1 MIIGVDIRPLAGLR
15 TGIQEYTDQMLAH
28 LIPSAPEHTF
38 KLFFSSY
45 RSPVPDRSWMHLPN
59 VQIVRFNIPNNL
71 LFFAGSV
78 WGYPLIDQMIGGA
91 DVFFSPHFF
100 LAPLSASCRRVTTFH
115 DLSYLR
121 FPEFFTWRKRWW
133 HSVEM
138 DPGRQARFSERILA
152 VSQSTKKD
160 LVELYHIDPSHI
172 SVVPLGNNT
181 PCPSPL
187 QTAEF
192 KKKRQ
197 LPERF
202 ILYLGTIE
210 PRKNIG
216 GLIRAFNIMK
226 ERPGFEDVELI
237 IAGKKGWQYDDV
249 LAEIKYSP
257 FAPAI
262 RALGHIPDEDRAL
275 YYAAATVFVY
285 PSFFE
290 GFGSPVLEAMSCGTP
305 VITSANSSL
314 PEVVGDAG
322 LCIDPYNISDLAE
335 AMRIVLSDKGIQERM
350 AQKGALRAREFSWQ
364 EAARKTLEILMKA

>member
-1 MIIGVDIRPLAGLR
+1 MIIGVDIRPMNGLR
-15 TGIQEYTDQMLAH
+15 TGIQEYTDQILAH
-28 LIPSAPEHTF
+28 LIPMAPEHTF
-38 KLFFSSY
+38 KLFFSSL
-45 RSPVPDRSWMHLPN
+45 REPVPDRPWMHAPN
-59 VQIVRFNIPNNL
+59 VEIVKFRVPNNL
-71 LFFAGSV
+71 LFFTSSV

-133 HSVEM
+133 HTIEM
-138 DPGRQARFSERILA
+138 DPSRQAKLSDTIIS

-160 LVELYHIDPSHI
+160 LVDYYHIDPANI
-172 SVVPLGNNT
+172 TIVPLGNAMACPT
-181 PCPSPL
+181 PGSVL
-187 QTAEF
+187 EF

-197 LPERF
+197 LPKRF
-202 ILYLGTIE
+202 VLYLGTIE

-226 ERPGFEDVELI
+226 ERAGFEDVELV

-249 LAEIKYSP
+249 LTEIKNSP

-262 RALGHIPDEDRAL
+262 RALGHIPDEDRGF

-290 GFGSPVLEAMSCGTP
+290 GFGSPVIEAMACGTP
-305 VITSANSSL
+305 VITSAGSSL
-314 PEVVGDAG
+314 PEVAGAAG
-322 LCIDPYNISDLAE
+322 LFIDPYNISDLAE
-335 AMRIVLSDKGIQERM
+335 AMRIVISDADIRERM
-350 AQKGALRAREFSWQ
+350 IHQGAERARQFSW
-364 EAARKTLEILMKA
+364 ESVAERTLKILMKK